1 MNCSYSRSNQI
12 DSALSKTH
20 KSWFSNIASLFRT
33 KTIDGTEF
41 DSLEE
46 ALISADVGVNT
57 TQVLLERV
65 KAVLLD
71 RPDAGPDAAMSA
83 LNQEMVNLIG
93 KGDSNLSSMLS
104 GKSAKPKPMVV
115 LVVGVNGSGKT
126 TSIAKLANYF
136 QSQGAKVLLGAA
148 DTFRAAA
155 IDQLQAWGRLLSIEV
170 VSHKPG
176 GDPAAVAF
184 DAVQAGHSRGY
195 DVVIIDIAGR
205 LHTEHNLMNE
215 LKKIYRVIQRLDNS
229 APHLTLLVLDATTGQ
244 NGLIQA
250 RVFTEAVQCNGTLL
264 AKLDGTSKGGVV
276 LAIQKELGLPV
287 LFIGTGEGV
296 NDLSPFE
303 PELFVNALLK
313 PSSKEVR
320 AERSGH
326 NVL

>member
-1 MNCSYSRSNQI
+1 MNWSYNRTKQLDYAISR
-12 DSALSKTH
+12 TH
-20 KSWFSNIASLFRT
+20 KSWFANISSLFRT
-33 KTIDGTEF
+33 KTIDGTLF

-46 ALISADVGVNT
+46 ALISADVGEYT
-57 TQVLLERV
+57 TRELLKRV
-65 KAVLLD
+65 KEVLLD
-71 RPDAGPDAAMSA
+71 SPEAGPDAAIAA
-83 LNQEMVNLIG
+83 LNQEMVRLIG
-93 KGDSNLSSMLS
+93 EGGSSLSSMLS

-126 TSIAKLANYF
+126 TSIAKLASYF
-136 QSQGAKVLLGAA
+136 QGQGLKVLLGAA

-155 IDQLQAWGRLLSIEV
+155 IDQLQVWGRMLNIEV
-170 VSHKPG
+170 VSHQPG

-184 DAVQAGHSRGY
+184 DTVQAGHAREY

-215 LKKIYRVIQRLDNS
+215 LKKVYRVVQRLDSS

-244 NGLIQA
+244 NGLVQA
-250 RVFTEAVQCNGTLL
+250 RAFTEAVPCNGTLL

-296 NDLSPFE
+296 NDLSPFD
-303 PELFVNALLK
+303 PQRFVNAMLNQ
-313 PSSKEVR
+313 SSKHVR

-326 NVL
+326 SVL